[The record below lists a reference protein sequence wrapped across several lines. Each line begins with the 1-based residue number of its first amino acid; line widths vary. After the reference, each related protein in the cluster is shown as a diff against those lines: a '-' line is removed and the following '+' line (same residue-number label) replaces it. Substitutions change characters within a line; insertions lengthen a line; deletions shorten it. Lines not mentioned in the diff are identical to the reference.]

1 MWVSVAE
8 LRDSSPKLCILSHT
22 YLPPVCRVV
31 DMLGGD
37 GSARSFRS
45 TGNQLLES
53 PTPPVSFISRVSA
66 CTWAGAA
73 MRCQE
78 APAAQRLHWDL
89 FTAIFPAAWETQRD
103 CVGTVVGGCMVG
115 ELL

>member
-1 MWVSVAE
+1 
-8 LRDSSPKLCILSHT
+8 
-22 YLPPVCRVV
+22 
-31 DMLGGD
+31 
-37 GSARSFRS
+37 
-45 TGNQLLES
+45 
-53 PTPPVSFISRVSA
+53 
-66 CTWAGAA
+66 